1 MHICISANIKFFSY
15 IRVVGRIFVKHIIL
29 VWWCYDRTGLPS
41 STGWSSWYGFAGQ
54 FHGLWSQE
62 TLVSTLDSSL
72 VGFRY
77 YINHRC
83 SGLYIK
89 FLPEVFF
96 CQICDLYGTNW
107 FWVYLY
113 MHPQIFRTLGEDWM
127 RTECSVH
134 SCMSRKR
141 LSWQPRTARKGL
153 QHPYFTEEARPKIC
167 VKMPLSR
174 ILLHAITKNHF
185 DFYGLLYHDHNLR
198 WLSCSETAFLLWE
211 CLSGC

>member
-1 MHICISANIKFFSY
+1 MHICISANIKFFSC

-54 FHGLWSQE
+54 IHGLRSQE

-83 SGLYIK
+83 SGLIISNSCLK
-89 FLPEVFF
+89 FFF
-96 CQICDLYGTNW
+96 AKFAIYMGPTGFGCIN
-107 FWVYLY
+107 Y
-113 MHPQIFRTLGEDWM
+113 MHPQIFRTLEEDWM

-167 VKMPLSR
+167 VKMPLSK
-174 ILLHAITKNHF
+174 ILLYAITSDHL

-198 WLSCSETAFLLWE
+198 WAETAFLLW
-211 CLSGC
+211 GC